1 MLVEIVSNKWTLK
14 AKIVSMGDLRNFK
27 GHVEIDAKELIF
39 DSKEGKLPFI
49 NQNADFMLGNNIEIV
64 NGLIKM

>member
-1 MLVEIVSNKWTLK
+1 
-14 AKIVSMGDLRNFK
+14 MGDLRNFK